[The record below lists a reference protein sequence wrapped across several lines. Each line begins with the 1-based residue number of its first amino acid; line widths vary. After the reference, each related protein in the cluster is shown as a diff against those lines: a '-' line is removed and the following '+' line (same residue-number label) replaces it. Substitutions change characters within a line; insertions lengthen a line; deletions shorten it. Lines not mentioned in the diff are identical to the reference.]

1 MSKITD
7 EIRDRRAA
15 HTSQTLMMLDMV
27 PLSDTDTKYSLLS
40 GATRYLHD
48 PAIAEKWLSLLATET
63 DTTLKADMIRQLA
76 GTGLRQLSDTA
87 ELINIM
93 IAALQQ
99 DESRD
104 LILPILGR
112 LSITDKQARQHLVQF
127 YKQQENA
134 DTSRLI
140 LSWLLIPI
148 DATRED
154 IAFYK
159 EIMHQAAEIDK
170 LVIVNRLLLQD
181 TLDIATIASLL
192 RPDEPAVIKNMVLH
206 FCFDRS
212 FVPVAAL
219 STLITTDTTPAIRIA
234 AIQLLAVHGIDS
246 AVLTDIILQA
256 YTQDPDAGVKQ
267 AALCVFEYSLQM
279 TPAIIEHLCSLLA
292 TAQDMQLFNL
302 LAPYTA
308 KNETLV
314 NALLQLSAQHIKTE
328 LAVAIYNIVGKL
340 ISQRPALFER
350 FLQAYEQEQHDEC
363 RTAILHAITSFTPD
377 DDSLNSFYSKALQA
391 PAPAIKEAGIKGI
404 LLIPMTRFNL
414 ETVEAAAPV
423 LLYTQLNR
431 ELRRQLAKKI
441 SMIPH
446 LSPSTIKVFGQLAD
460 HEQDQTILAICT
472 QVQETAISQAG
483 SANIN
488 WEQWLHKADVEHNF
502 SGIFPHL
509 WMYYGENPDIANR
522 ILWAGLTPGSSS
534 SLYQEGVND
543 LEILRFLAIHK
554 GIDDNMSRYALTQ
567 LLTTDLGNESK
578 FNPYLLILKCN
589 PGFAELRDG
598 LWQLL
603 EKRGRYI
610 NLILLDE
617 VLHLVWGVSLENE
630 FRQRLELQTAAT
642 GIIPYI
648 SYLQANV
655 SWTPVPDLLQTIIQ
669 KPFVTQDNDA
679 MRAMKDACR
688 NAGIDVEAL
697 QRNAAPAQPGLADE
711 GPGFAD

>member
-7 EIRDRRAA
+7 EIRERRAA

-40 GATRYLHD
+40 AATRYLHD
-48 PAIAEKWLSLLATET
+48 PAIAEKWLSLIATET

-76 GTGLRQLSDTA
+76 GTGLRQLNNTT

-93 IAALQQ
+93 IASLAQ

-112 LSITDKQARQHLVQF
+112 LSVTNQTARQHLIQF

-140 LSWLLIPI
+140 LSWLLIPV
-148 DATRED
+148 DASAED

-159 EIMHQAAEIDK
+159 EIMHQADETDK

-181 TLDIATIASLL
+181 TLDQATIAALL
-192 RPDEPAVIKNMVLH
+192 KPEEPIAIKEMVLR

-212 FVPVAAL
+212 FVPVTA
-219 STLITTDTTPAIRIA
+219 LITLLKTDTTPFIRIWC
-234 AIQLLAVHGIDS
+234 IQLLAVHGIDS
-246 AVLTDIILQA
+246 TELTDTILHA
-256 YTQDPDAGVKQ
+256 YTQDPDQDVKQ
-267 AALCVFEYSLQM
+267 AALRVFEYSLKLI
-279 TPAIIEHLCSLLA
+279 PAIIEHLCAQLAIAHDLQLLY
-292 TAQDMQLFNL
+292 L

-308 KNETLV
+308 KNEILV
-314 NALLQLSAQHIKTE
+314 NALLELSTQNIRAD
-328 LAVAIYNIVGKL
+328 LAVAIYNILGKL
-340 ISQRPALFER
+340 IAQRPALFER
-350 FLQAYEQEQHDEC
+350 FVQAYEKEQKEEC
-363 RTAILHAITSFTPD
+363 RTAILQAITSFTPN

-391 PAPAIKEAGIKGI
+391 PSPAIKEAGMKGI
-404 LLIPMTRFNL
+404 LLIPLTKANTEVV
-414 ETVEAAAPV
+414 ETAAPV
-423 LLYTQLNR
+423 LLHTQLNR
-431 ELRRQLAKKI
+431 ELRRLLAKKI
-441 SMIPH
+441 SMIPQ
-446 LSPSTIKVFGQLAD
+446 LSPATVQVFSQLAD
-460 HEQDQTILAICT
+460 HETDQTIKEICT

-483 SANIN
+483 SSNIN

-502 SGIFPHL
+502 SGIFPHI
-509 WMYYGENPDIANR
+509 WMYYGENREIANR
-522 ILWAGLTPGSSS
+522 ILWAALTPGNSSG
-534 SLYQEGVND
+534 LYQEGVSD
-543 LEILRFLAIHK
+543 LEILRFLAINK
-554 GIDDNMSRYALTQ
+554 GMDDNLSRYALTQ

-578 FNPYLLILKCN
+578 FNHYLLALKGN
-589 PGFAELRDG
+589 PGFPELKEG

-617 VLHLVWGVSLENE
+617 VLQPTEAE
-630 FRQRLELQTAAT
+630 FRQQIDKQQTPA
-642 GIIPYI
+642 GIQPYI
-648 SYLQANV
+648 SYLDKNC
-655 SWTPVPDLLQTIIQ
+655 SWGPVPGLLQAIMA
-669 KPFVTQDNDA
+669 KPFVPQDNDA

-688 NAGIDVEAL
+688 NACMDADAL
-697 QRNAAPAQPGLADE
+697 LRSVAPATNDD